1 MERDRLTFLVIADP
15 ARPPYT
21 LQLSA
26 RVVRGAVVGIAAF
39 LLLLVLASGVVILK
53 LGDLARTASLQRENA
68 LLVAN
73 LERMQETVDQLNESL
88 AAMSERDRRFRLLAG
103 LPEIDPEVRQVGIG
117 GPGTSSIETDPL
129 YKVDP
134 ALGQEVYAA
143 ATNLNRLLRQS
154 NLLKA
159 SLSEAARAMEA
170 RRAEL
175 ASIPSID
182 PARGWLA
189 SAFSRS
195 RWHPLLNVR
204 RPHEGI
210 DISNM
215 RGTPIVATADGV
227 VTFAGW
233 RPGYGYTVEID
244 HGNGIK
250 TRYAHSEKALKVK
263 VGDRVRRG
271 DLIATM
277 GDSGLAKGP
286 HVHYEVLVNGRPVD
300 PEDYRLSKVIVE

>member
-1 MERDRLTFLVIADP
+1 MARHRLTFLVITDP
-15 ARPPYT
+15 ARPART
-21 LQLSA
+21 LQFSS
-26 RVVRGAVVGIAAF
+26 RVVRGAVAGIAGV
-39 LLLLVLASGVVILK
+39 LLFMLLGSAALMLK
-53 LGDLARTASLQRENA
+53 LGDLGEAARLERENA
-68 LLVAN
+68 LLEAN
-73 LERMQETVDQLNESL
+73 VQRMQQTVDQLTESL
-88 AAMSERDRRFRLLAG
+88 STISDRDRRFRLLAG

-117 GPGTSSIETDPL
+117 GPGTSSIESDPL
-129 YKVDP
+129 YELDP
-134 ALGQEVYAA
+134 ALGGEVYAA
-143 ATNLNRLLRQS
+143 TANLNRLLRQS

-159 SLSEAARAMEA
+159 SLGEAARAMES
-170 RRAEL
+170 RREEL
-175 ASIPSID
+175 ASFPSID
-182 PARGWLA
+182 PAPGWLA

-210 DISNM
+210 DLSNV

-233 RPGYGYTVEID
+233 RPGYGYTIEIN

-250 TRYAHSEKALKVK
+250 TRYAHNEKTLKVK
-263 VGDRVRRG
+263 VGDEVQRG

-277 GDSGLAKGP
+277 GSTGLAKGP
-286 HVHYEVLVNGRPVD
+286 HVHYEVLVNGRAVN